1 MIFRTLKIKFFWLN
15 KIKKVLFTMN
25 LLNELIVRTLPLVPK
40 KIVRH
45 FASRYIAGERL
56 EDALALVKK
65 LNEQKKLATIDVL
78 GENITSEDEAIK
90 ALKAYKLV
98 LNKIKENNLNSD
110 LSIKLT
116 QLGLKLDFDFCY
128 ANVEELVKLAKE
140 YNNIVEIDMEDSSTT
155 DATIEIYK
163 KLKSKYDNVGVAIQA
178 YLKRS
183 ESDIKALL
191 PLKPRIRL
199 CKGIYIEPETI
210 AFKKRELINHNF
222 KHLLN
227 ILFQSEAYICIAT
240 HDDELINEA
249 YRLIKEY
256 NLKDGRFEF
265 QMLLGVRPELG
276 NKIVSNGYKLRI
288 YVPFGEHWYAYSMRR
303 FRENPQIAGYVFKAI
318 FTKNSF

>member
-1 MIFRTLKIKFFWLN
+1 MRN
-15 KIKKVLFTMN
+15 KIKSHFAMN
-25 LLNELIVRTLPLVPK
+25 PLNELIVRTLPLVPK

-45 FASRYIAGERL
+45 FASRYIAGEKL

-78 GENITSEDEAIK
+78 GENITNENEAIE

-155 DATIEIYK
+155 DATLEIYK

-210 AFKKRELINHNF
+210 AFKKKELINYNF

-227 ILFQSEAYICIAT
+227 ILFQSEAYTCIAT
-240 HDDELINEA
+240 HDGELISEA
-249 YRLIKEY
+249 YRLIKDY
-256 NLKDGRFEF
+256 NLNDDRFEF

-276 NKIVSNGYKLRI
+276 NEIVSNGYRLRI

>member
-1 MIFRTLKIKFFWLN
+1 
-15 KIKKVLFTMN
+15 MN
-25 LLNELIVRTLPLVPK
+25 PLNELIVRTLPLVPR

-45 FASRYIAGERL
+45 FASRYIAGEKL
-56 EDALALVKK
+56 EDAIQTVKK

-78 GENITSEDEAIK
+78 GENITNEAEATE
-90 ALKAYKLV
+90 ALKTYKLV
-98 LNKIKENNLNSD
+98 LKTIKDFNLDSD

-116 QLGLKLDFDFCY
+116 QLGLKLDFEFCY

-140 YNNIVEIDMEDSSTT
+140 YNNIVEIDMEDSTT
-155 DATIEIYK
+155 TEATLEIYRR
-163 KLKSKYDNVGVAIQA
+163 LKSKFDNVGVAIQA

-183 ESDIKALL
+183 EEDIKSLL

-210 AFKKRELINHNF
+210 AYKKRELINHNF

-227 ILFQSEAYICIAT
+227 LLLQSDAYTCIAT

-249 YRLIKEY
+249 YHLIKKY
-256 NLKDGRFEF
+256 DLKNERFEF

-276 NKIVSNGYKLRI
+276 NKIVSDGYKLRI
-288 YVPFGEHWYAYSMRR
+288 YVPFGEKWYAYSMRR

-318 FTKNSF
+318 FTRNSF

>member
-1 MIFRTLKIKFFWLN
+1 
-15 KIKKVLFTMN
+15 
-25 LLNELIVRTLPLVPK
+25 
-40 KIVRH
+40 
-45 FASRYIAGERL
+45 
-56 EDALALVKK
+56 VK
-65 LNEQKKLATIDVL
+65 
-78 GENITSEDEAIK
+78 NITSEDEAIK

>member
-1 MIFRTLKIKFFWLN
+1 
-15 KIKKVLFTMN
+15 MN
-25 LLNELIVRTLPLVPK
+25 PLNEIIVRTLPFVPK
-40 KIVRH
+40 KIVRY
-45 FASRYIAGERL
+45 FASRYIAGEKL
-56 EDALALVKK
+56 EDAVSVVKK
-65 LNEQKKLATIDVL
+65 LNEQNKIATIDVL
-78 GENITSEDEAIK
+78 GENITSESEAIE
-90 ALKAYKLV
+90 ALKTYKLV
-98 LNKIKENNLNSD
+98 LNTIKDHGLNSD

-128 ANVEELVKLAKE
+128 ANVEELVKLAKQ
-140 YNNIVEIDMEDSSTT
+140 YDNIVEIDMEDSSTT
-155 DATIEIYK
+155 DATLEIYR
-163 KLKSKYDNVGVAIQA
+163 KLKMKYDNVGVAIQA

-210 AFKKRELINHNF
+210 AFKKKELINHNF

-227 ILFQSEAYICIAT
+227 ILLQSDAYTCIAT
-240 HDDELINEA
+240 HDEELIKES
-249 YRLIKEY
+249 YKLIKEY
-256 NLKDGRFEF
+256 NLKDDKFEF

-276 NKIVSNGYKLRI
+276 NKIVSDGYKLRI

>member
-1 MIFRTLKIKFFWLN
+1 
-15 KIKKVLFTMN
+15 MN
-25 LLNELIVRTLPLVPK
+25 LLNELIVRTLPLVPR

-45 FASRYIAGERL
+45 FASRYIAGEKL
-56 EDALALVKK
+56 EDAIAVVKK
-65 LNEQKKLATIDVL
+65 LNDQKKAATLDVL
-78 GENITSEDEAIK
+78 GENIISENEAIE
-90 ALKAYKLV
+90 ALNIYKLV
-98 LNKIKENNLNSD
+98 LNTIKENNLNSD

-116 QLGLKLDFDFCY
+116 QLGLKLDYDFCY
-128 ANVEELVKLAKE
+128 ANVEEIVKLAKQLG
-140 YNNIVEIDMEDSSTT
+140 NFVEIDMEDSSTT
-155 DATIEIYK
+155 EATLRIYSD
-163 KLKSKYDNVGVAIQA
+163 LKSKYDNVGVAIQA

-183 ESDIKALL
+183 ESDIKSLL

-210 AFKKRELINHNF
+210 AFKKKELINHNF

-227 ILFQSEAYICIAT
+227 ILFQGDAYACIAT
-240 HDDELINEA
+240 HDEELINEA

-256 NLKDGRFEF
+256 NLANSRFEF

-276 NKIVSNGYKLRI
+276 NKIVSDGYRLRV

-318 FTKNSF
+318 FTRNSS